1 MAEAMSLAAQPRTG
15 RGSQAARKLRR
26 DGRVPAVVYGH
37 KEDTVSVSL
46 SLEDF
51 GNVIRHGARVV
62 DLRVDGKTEKAL
74 IREIQWD
81 HLGKHVLHVDFARV
95 AADERVV
102 VTVPLELRGTAP
114 GVTAGGV
121 LDQPIHT
128 LSVECL
134 AISLPDSIRVNIN
147 EVQIGG
153 VIHVRDLVLPAGVKA
168 MAEADAV
175 VVQVRAA
182 EVEAAP
188 AAAPEAAA
196 GQAEPEVIGRQ
207 KAAEEGGGRV
217 MVPTRL
223 GLRRGAVSASFGGGA
238 ERGTQVSGRTGKP
251 GEPLCRHAAQRRLCC
266 A

>member
-1 MAEAMSLAAQPRTG
+1 MAETMSLATQPRKG

-26 DGRVPAVVYGH
+26 QGHVPAVVYGH
-37 KEDTVSVSL
+37 KEATVAVSL
-46 SLEDF
+46 SLEEL
-51 GNVIRHGARVV
+51 GNVLRHGVRVV

-134 AISLPDSIRVNIN
+134 AVSLPDSIRVNIG
-147 EVQIGG
+147 ELPIGG
-153 VIHVRDLVLPAGVKA
+153 VIHVRDLVLPDGVKA
-168 MAEADAV
+168 MVDADAV
-175 VVQVRAA
+175 VVQVRAK
-182 EVEAAP
+182 EVEAAAP

-196 GQAEPEVIGRQ
+196 QQAEPEVIGRQ
-207 KAAEEGGGRV
+207 KTAEEEAAE
-217 MVPTRL
+217 
-223 GLRRGAVSASFGGGA
+223 
-238 ERGTQVSGRTGKP
+238 
-251 GEPLCRHAAQRRLCC
+251 
-266 A
+266 

>member
-1 MAEAMSLAAQPRTG
+1 MAETMSLAAQPRKG

-26 DGRVPAVVYGH
+26 QGNVPAVVYGH
-37 KEDTVSVSL
+37 KEATVPVAL
-46 SLEDF
+46 SLEEL
-51 GNVIRHGARVV
+51 GNVLRHGVRVV

-114 GVTAGGV
+114 GVTAGGM

-134 AISLPDSIRVNIN
+134 AVSLPDSIRVNIG
-147 EVQIGG
+147 ELQIGS
-153 VIHVRDLVLPAGVKA
+153 VVHVRDLVLPEGVKA
-168 MAEADAV
+168 MVDADAV
-175 VVQVRAA
+175 VVQVRAPEA
-182 EVEAAP
+182 EAAP

-196 GQAEPEVIGRQ
+196 QQAEPEVIGRQ
-207 KAAEEGGGRV
+207 KAEEEGE
-217 MVPTRL
+217 
-223 GLRRGAVSASFGGGA
+223 A
-238 ERGTQVSGRTGKP
+238 E
-251 GEPLCRHAAQRRLCC
+251 
-266 A
+266 